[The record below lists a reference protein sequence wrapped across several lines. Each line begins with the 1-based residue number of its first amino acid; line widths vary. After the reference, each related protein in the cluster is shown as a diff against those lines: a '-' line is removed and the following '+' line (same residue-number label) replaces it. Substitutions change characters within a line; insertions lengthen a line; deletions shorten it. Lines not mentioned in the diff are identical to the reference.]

1 MRSCASSSRVNCY
14 GNSEERVTQHNKTM
28 ADGDIVFTEK
38 DGLAGAT
45 LNRPQALN
53 ALTQPMA
60 LALDAQLRA
69 WQTDPSVRAVTIK
82 GAAREDGRVPFC
94 SGGDIR
100 FLHQQQNDPE
110 RQFAITFYEQE
121 YRLNTLVFR
130 FPKPYVALIDG
141 VVMGGGVG
149 ISFHGSHRV
158 MSENALFAMPETGIG
173 LFPDVGATYFL
184 PRCPGRMGLYMGLTG
199 ARIGVADALYL
210 GLATHHVPS
219 ARMTEFEAALGAA
232 DLSGGTQSAIDAVL
246 GDFST
251 DAGEAPLAALQAE
264 VDRCF
269 AGDSIEAI
277 LAALAAEGTDWAKKT
292 HATMLEKSPTS
303 LIITYRQLT
312 QYGDLDFEAAMKVEY
327 RMAIRCNF
335 SHEFY
340 EGIRAQIIDKDRQPK
355 WRPAR
360 LEDVGQDLIE
370 SYFQAPASGDMM
382 FE

>member
-1 MRSCASSSRVNCY
+1 MTRNKSSA
-14 GNSEERVTQHNKTM
+14 
-28 ADGDIVFTEK
+28 ADGDILFARHG
-38 DGLAGAT
+38 GLASAT
-45 LNRPQALN
+45 LNRPRALN

-60 LALDAQLRA
+60 IALDERLKIWRDDAA
-69 WQTDPSVRAVTIK
+69 VRAVAIS

-100 FLHQQQNDPE
+100 FLHEQKNDPAK
-110 RQFAITFYEQE
+110 QFAITFYEQE

-130 FPKPYVALIDG
+130 YPKPYVAMIDG

-219 ARMTEFEAALGAA
+219 VRMTAFNAALGAA
-232 DLSGGTQSAIDAVL
+232 DFSGDALGAIDRVLAVFTA
-246 GDFST
+246 DP
-251 DAGEAPLAALQAE
+251 GEAPLATRQNE

-277 LAALAAEGTDWAKKT
+277 LANLSAEGTDWAVET
-292 HATMLEKSPTS
+292 HATLLEKSPTS
-303 LIITYRQLT
+303 LKITFRQLT
-312 QYGDLDFEAAMKVEY
+312 QYNDLDFEAAMEVEY

-335 SHEFY
+335 SNEFY

-355 WRPAR
+355 WQPAR
-360 LEDVGQDLIE
+360 LEDVGEDLIE
-370 SYFQAPASGDMM
+370 SYFRAPDSGDMT
-382 FE
+382 FV

>member
-1 MRSCASSSRVNCY
+1 MAQENVNA
-14 GNSEERVTQHNKTM
+14 
-28 ADGDIVFTEK
+28 ADGDIVFSN
-38 DGLAGAT
+38 DGGFARVT
-45 LNRPQALN
+45 LNRPKALN

-60 LALDAQLRA
+60 VALDTQLKA
-69 WQTDPSVRAVTIK
+69 WQADDSVHAVAIK
-82 GAAREDGRVPFC
+82 GAARKDGRVPFC

-158 MSENALFAMPETGIG
+158 MSEHALFAMPETGIG

-184 PRCPGRMGLYMGLTG
+184 PRCPGRMGLYMGLSG

-219 ARMTEFEAALGAA
+219 ARMAAFESALAAA
-232 DLSGGTQSAIDAVL
+232 DLSGAAGSAIETVLTEFSADSGDA
-246 GDFST
+246 
-251 DAGEAPLAALQAE
+251 ALAARQEE

-269 AGDSIEAI
+269 AGDSVAAI
-277 LAALAAEGTDWAKKT
+277 LANLAEEGTEWAEET
-292 HATMLEKSPTS
+292 RATLLKKSPTS
-303 LIITYRQLT
+303 LKITYRQLT
-312 QYGDLDFEAAMKVEY
+312 QYSDLDFEAAMKIEY

-355 WRPAR
+355 WRPAT
-360 LEDVGQDLIE
+360 LEDVGADLVE
-370 SYFQAPASGDMM
+370 SYFQAPASGDMT

>member
-1 MRSCASSSRVNCY
+1 VAQEISSA
-14 GNSEERVTQHNKTM
+14 
-28 ADGDIVFTEK
+28 ADGEIVFERRG
-38 DGLAGAT
+38 GLITVT
-45 LNRPQALN
+45 LNRPKALN

-60 LALDAQLRA
+60 IALDDQLRV
-69 WQTDPSVRAVTIK
+69 WQDDPAVQAVAIR

-100 FLHQQQNDPE
+100 FLHEQQNDPNK
-110 RQFAITFYEQE
+110 QFAITFYEQE
-121 YRLNTLVFR
+121 YRLNTRVFR

-158 MSENALFAMPETGIG
+158 MSEHALFAMPETGIG

-199 ARIGVADALYL
+199 ARINVADALYL
-210 GLATHHVPS
+210 GLATHHVVS
-219 ARMTEFEAALGAA
+219 ARMAEFEAALGAV
-232 DLSGGTQSAIDAVL
+232 DLSGDTGAAIDAVL
-246 GDFST
+246 ADFT
-251 DAGEAPLAALQAE
+251 ADPGAAPLAARQDE

-277 LAALAAEGTDWAKKT
+277 LANLNVEGTEWATQT
-292 HATMLEKSPTS
+292 HATLMEKSPTS
-303 LIITYRQLT
+303 LKITFRQLT
-312 QYGDLDFEAAMKVEY
+312 QYNDLDFEAAMEVEY

-335 SHEFY
+335 SNEFY

-355 WRPAR
+355 WQPAR
-360 LEDVGQDLIE
+360 LEDVGDELIE
-370 SYFQAPASGDMM
+370 SYFQVPNSGDMT

>member
-1 MRSCASSSRVNCY
+1 VSQEHSSA
-14 GNSEERVTQHNKTM
+14 
-28 ADGDIVFTEK
+28 ADGDIRFAREN
-38 DGLAGAT
+38 GLALVT
-45 LNRPQALN
+45 LNRPKALN

-60 LALDAQLRA
+60 IALDEQLIA
-69 WQTDPSVRAVTIK
+69 WQADAAVGAVVIK

-100 FLHQQQNDPE
+100 SLHQQRDDPT
-110 RQFAITFYEQE
+110 RHFAVTFYEQE
-121 YRLNTLVFR
+121 YRLNTRVFR
-130 FPKPYVALIDG
+130 YAKPYVALIDG

-158 MSENALFAMPETGIG
+158 MSEHALFAMPETGIG

-184 PRCPGRMGLYMGLTG
+184 PRCPGRMGLYMGLVG

-210 GLATHHVPS
+210 GLGSHHVPS
-219 ARMTEFEAALGAA
+219 RRMAEFEAALAAA
-232 DLSGGTQSAIDAVL
+232 DLSGGAERAIDGVL
-246 GDFST
+246 GEFSA
-251 DAGEAPLAALQAE
+251 DPGEAPLAARQDE

-269 AGDSIEAI
+269 AADSVEAI
-277 LAALAAEGTDWAKKT
+277 LANLAAEGTVWAEQT
-292 HATMLEKSPTS
+292 GATLLGKSPTS
-303 LIITYRQLT
+303 LKVTFRQLT
-312 QYGDLDFEAAMKVEY
+312 ELNDLDFEAAMKMEY

-355 WRPAR
+355 WQPAR
-360 LEDVGQDLIE
+360 LEDVGEALVE
-370 SYFQAPASGDMM
+370 SYFQAPASGDMT

>member
-1 MRSCASSSRVNCY
+1 MAQENVNA
-14 GNSEERVTQHNKTM
+14 V
-28 ADGDIVFTEK
+28 DGDIVFSN
-38 DGLAGAT
+38 DGGFARVT
-45 LNRPQALN
+45 LNRPKALN
-53 ALTQPMA
+53 ALTQIMA
-60 LALDAQLRA
+60 VALDTQLKA
-69 WQTDPSVRAVTIK
+69 WQADDSVHAVAIK

-158 MSENALFAMPETGIG
+158 MSEHALFAMPETGIG

-184 PRCPGRMGLYMGLTG
+184 PRCPGRMGLYMGLSG

-219 ARMTEFEAALGAA
+219 ARMAAFESALAAA
-232 DLSGGTQSAIDAVL
+232 DLSGAAGSAIETVLTEFSADSGDA
-246 GDFST
+246 
-251 DAGEAPLAALQAE
+251 ALAARQEE

-269 AGDSIEAI
+269 AGDSVAAI
-277 LAALAAEGTDWAKKT
+277 LANLAEEGTEWAEET
-292 HATMLEKSPTS
+292 RATLLEKSPTS
-303 LIITYRQLT
+303 LKITYRQLT
-312 QYGDLDFEAAMKVEY
+312 QYSDLDFEAAMKIEY

-355 WRPAR
+355 WRPAT
-360 LEDVGQDLIE
+360 LEDVGADLVE
-370 SYFQAPASGDMM
+370 SYFQAPASGDMT

>member
-1 MRSCASSSRVNCY
+1 MNEQTSSA
-14 GNSEERVTQHNKTM
+14 
-28 ADGDIVFTEK
+28 ADGEILFARES
-38 DGLAGAT
+38 GLARVT
-45 LNRPQALN
+45 LNRPKALN
-53 ALTQPMA
+53 ALTQTMA
-60 LALDAQLRA
+60 LALDARLKE
-69 WQTDPSVRAVTIK
+69 WQADDSVKAVAIT

-110 RQFAITFYEQE
+110 RQFAVTFYEQE

-184 PRCPGRMGLYMGLTG
+184 PRCPGLMGLYMGLTG

-219 ARMTEFEAALGAA
+219 ARMAEFDAALGSAGA
-232 DLSGGTQSAIDAVL
+232 DIDGAIGEFTADP
-246 GDFST
+246 
-251 DAGEAPLAALQAE
+251 GEAPLAAQQE
-264 VDRCF
+264 VVDRCF
-269 AGDSIEAI
+269 AGNSVEAI
-277 LAALAAEGTDWAKKT
+277 LDNLAAEGTEWAEQT
-292 HATMLEKSPTS
+292 SAALLEKSPTS
-303 LIITYRQLT
+303 LKITHRQLT
-312 QYGDLDFEAAMKVEY
+312 QYNDLDFEAAMEVEY

-355 WRPAR
+355 WQPAR
-360 LEDVGQDLIE
+360 LEDVDANLVE
-370 SYFQAPASGDMM
+370 SYFQTPATGDMT

>member
-1 MRSCASSSRVNCY
+1 MTRNKSSA
-14 GNSEERVTQHNKTM
+14 
-28 ADGDIVFTEK
+28 ADGDILFARHG
-38 DGLAGAT
+38 GLASAT
-45 LNRPQALN
+45 LNRPRALN

-60 LALDAQLRA
+60 IALDERLKIWRDDAA
-69 WQTDPSVRAVTIK
+69 VRAVAIS

-100 FLHQQQNDPE
+100 FLHEQKNDPAK
-110 RQFAITFYEQE
+110 QFAITFYEQE

-130 FPKPYVALIDG
+130 YPKPYVALIDG

-219 ARMTEFEAALGAA
+219 AQMAEFDAALAAA
-232 DLSGGTQSAIDAVL
+232 DLSGDATGAIDGVL
-246 GDFST
+246 GEFTADP
-251 DAGEAPLAALQAE
+251 GAARLTARQDI

-269 AGDSIEAI
+269 SGDSIEEI
-277 LAALAAEGTDWAKKT
+277 LANLAADGSDWARET
-292 HATMLEKSPTS
+292 HAALLQKSPTS
-303 LIITYRQLT
+303 LKITFRQLT
-312 QYGDLDFEAAMKVEY
+312 EFGDLDFEAVMKIEY

-335 SHEFY
+335 SSEFY

-360 LEDVGQDLIE
+360 LEDVGEDLVD
-370 SYFQAPASGDMM
+370 SYFQTPKSGDMT
-382 FE
+382 FEEGEKNG

>member
-1 MRSCASSSRVNCY
+1 MAQENVNA
-14 GNSEERVTQHNKTM
+14 
-28 ADGDIVFTEK
+28 ADGDIVFSN
-38 DGLAGAT
+38 AGGFARVT
-45 LNRPQALN
+45 LNRPKALN
-53 ALTQPMA
+53 ALTQTMA
-60 LALDAQLRA
+60 VALDTQLKA
-69 WQTDPSVRAVTIK
+69 WQADDSVHAVAIK

-158 MSENALFAMPETGIG
+158 MSEHALFAMPETGIG

-184 PRCPGRMGLYMGLTG
+184 PRCPGRMGLYMGLSG

-219 ARMTEFEAALGAA
+219 ARMAAFESALAAA
-232 DLSGGTQSAIDAVL
+232 DLSGAAGSAIETVLTEFSADSGDA
-246 GDFST
+246 
-251 DAGEAPLAALQAE
+251 ALAARQEE

-269 AGDSIEAI
+269 AGDSVAAI
-277 LAALAAEGTDWAKKT
+277 LANLAEEGTEWAEET
-292 HATMLEKSPTS
+292 RATLLEKSPTS
-303 LIITYRQLT
+303 LKITYRQLT
-312 QYGDLDFEAAMKVEY
+312 QYSDLDFEAAMKIEY

-355 WRPAR
+355 WRPAT
-360 LEDVGQDLIE
+360 LEDVGADLVE
-370 SYFQAPASGDMM
+370 SYFQAPASGDMT

>member
-1 MRSCASSSRVNCY
+1 MAQENVNA
-14 GNSEERVTQHNKTM
+14 
-28 ADGDIVFTEK
+28 ADGDIVFSN
-38 DGLAGAT
+38 DGGFARVT
-45 LNRPQALN
+45 LNRPKALN
-53 ALTQPMA
+53 ALTQTMA
-60 LALDAQLRA
+60 VALDTQLKAWRA
-69 WQTDPSVRAVTIK
+69 DDSVRAVAIK

-158 MSENALFAMPETGIG
+158 MSEHALFAMPETGIG

-184 PRCPGRMGLYMGLTG
+184 PRCPGRMGLYMGLSG

-219 ARMTEFEAALGAA
+219 ARMAAFESALAAA
-232 DLSGGTQSAIDAVL
+232 DLSGAAGSAIETVLTEFSADSGDA
-246 GDFST
+246 
-251 DAGEAPLAALQAE
+251 ALAARQEE

-269 AGDSIEAI
+269 AGDSVAAI
-277 LAALAAEGTDWAKKT
+277 LANLAEEGTEWAEET
-292 HATMLEKSPTS
+292 RATLLEKSPTS
-303 LIITYRQLT
+303 LKITYRQLT
-312 QYGDLDFEAAMKVEY
+312 QYSDLDFEAAMKIEY

-355 WRPAR
+355 WRPAT
-360 LEDVGQDLIE
+360 LEDVGADLVE
-370 SYFQAPASGDMM
+370 SYFQAPASGDMT

>member
-1 MRSCASSSRVNCY
+1 M
-14 GNSEERVTQHNKTM
+14 TQEDSNA
-28 ADGDIVFTEK
+28 ADGDIVFSR
-38 DGLAGAT
+38 DGGLAGVT

-60 LALDAQLRA
+60 IALDAQLRE
-69 WQTDPSVRAVTIK
+69 WQGDPAVRAVAIR

-100 FLHQQQNDPE
+100 FLHQQQNDPT

-121 YRLNTLVFR
+121 YRLNTLVYR
-130 FPKPYVALIDG
+130 FTKPYVALIDG

-158 MSENALFAMPETGIG
+158 MSEHALFAMPETGIG

-184 PRCPGRMGLYMGLTG
+184 PRCPGRMGLYMGLSG
-199 ARIGVADALYL
+199 ARVGVADALYL

-219 ARMTEFEAALGAA
+219 ARMAEFEAALAAA
-232 DLSGGTQSAIDAVL
+232 DLSGNAKSAIDAVL
-246 GDFST
+246 GDFSA
-251 DAGEAPLAALQAE
+251 DPGDAPLADRQAD

-269 AGDSIEAI
+269 AADSVEAI
-277 LAALAAEGTDWAKKT
+277 LVNLAAEGSPWAEET
-292 HATMLEKSPTS
+292 RTTLLEKSPTS
-303 LIITYRQLT
+303 LKITFRQLT
-312 QYGDLDFEAAMKVEY
+312 QYSDLDFEAAMKVEY

-355 WRPAR
+355 WLPAR
-360 LEDVGQDLIE
+360 LEDVGEELIE
-370 SYFQAPASGDMM
+370 SYFQPPASGDMT

>member
-1 MRSCASSSRVNCY
+1 MAQENVNA
-14 GNSEERVTQHNKTM
+14 
-28 ADGDIVFTEK
+28 ADGGIVFSN
-38 DGLAGAT
+38 DGGFARVT
-45 LNRPQALN
+45 LNRPKALN
-53 ALTQPMA
+53 ALTQTMA
-60 LALDAQLRA
+60 VALDTQLKA
-69 WQTDPSVRAVTIK
+69 WQADDSVHAVAIK

-158 MSENALFAMPETGIG
+158 MSEHALFAMPETGIG

-184 PRCPGRMGLYMGLTG
+184 PRCPGRMGLYMGLSG

-219 ARMTEFEAALGAA
+219 ARMAAFESALAAA
-232 DLSGGTQSAIDAVL
+232 DLSGAAGSAIETVLTEFSADSGDA
-246 GDFST
+246 
-251 DAGEAPLAALQAE
+251 ALAARQEE

-269 AGDSIEAI
+269 AGDSVAAI
-277 LAALAAEGTDWAKKT
+277 LANLAEEGTEWAEET
-292 HATMLEKSPTS
+292 RATLLEKSPTS
-303 LIITYRQLT
+303 LKITYRQLT
-312 QYGDLDFEAAMKVEY
+312 QYSALDFEAAMKIEY

-355 WRPAR
+355 WRPAT
-360 LEDVGQDLIE
+360 LEDVGADLVE
-370 SYFQAPASGDMM
+370 SYFQAPASGDMT

>member
-1 MRSCASSSRVNCY
+1 M
-14 GNSEERVTQHNKTM
+14 TQENIGA
-28 ADGDIVFTEK
+28 ADGDIVFAR
-38 DGLAGAT
+38 DGGLARVT
-45 LNRPQALN
+45 LNRPKALN
-53 ALTQPMA
+53 ALTRPMA
-60 LALDAQLRA
+60 VALDVQLRA
-69 WQTDPSVRAVTIK
+69 WQADAAVVAVAIK

-100 FLHQQQNDPE
+100 FLHQQQNDPT

-121 YRLNTLVFR
+121 YRLNRLVFR
-130 FPKPYVALIDG
+130 FPKPYLALIDG

-158 MSENALFAMPETGIG
+158 MSEHALFAMPETGIG

-184 PRCPGRMGLYMGLTG
+184 PRCPGRMGLYLGLAG
-199 ARIGVADALYL
+199 VRVGVADALYL
-210 GLATHHVPS
+210 GLATHHVAS
-219 ARMTEFEAALGAA
+219 ARMAEFEAALAGAGAA
-232 DLSGGTQSAIDAVL
+232 IDGVVGEYSADP
-246 GDFST
+246 
-251 DAGEAPLAALQAE
+251 GEAPLAARQEE

-269 AGDSIEAI
+269 AGDSVEAI
-277 LAALAAEGTDWAKKT
+277 LENLAAENTPWADET
-292 HATMLEKSPTS
+292 RAALGEKSPTS
-303 LIITYRQLT
+303 LKITFRQLT
-312 QYGDLDFEAAMKVEY
+312 QYGDLDFESVMKMEY

-360 LEDVGQDLIE
+360 LEDVCADLVE
-370 SYFQAPASGDMM
+370 SYFQAPASGDMT

>member
-1 MRSCASSSRVNCY
+1 VAQENVNA
-14 GNSEERVTQHNKTM
+14 
-28 ADGDIVFTEK
+28 ADGDIVFSN
-38 DGLAGAT
+38 DGGFARVT
-45 LNRPQALN
+45 LNRPKALN
-53 ALTQPMA
+53 ALTQTMA
-60 LALDAQLRA
+60 VALDTQLKA
-69 WQTDPSVRAVTIK
+69 WQADDSVHAVAIK

-158 MSENALFAMPETGIG
+158 MSEHALFAMPETGIG

-184 PRCPGRMGLYMGLTG
+184 PRCPGRMGLYMGLSG

-219 ARMTEFEAALGAA
+219 ARMAAFESALAAA
-232 DLSGGTQSAIDAVL
+232 DLSGAAGSAIETVLTEFSADSGDA
-246 GDFST
+246 
-251 DAGEAPLAALQAE
+251 ALAARQEE

-269 AGDSIEAI
+269 AGDSVAAI
-277 LAALAAEGTDWAKKT
+277 LANLAEEGTEWAEET
-292 HATMLEKSPTS
+292 RATLLEKSPTS
-303 LIITYRQLT
+303 LKITYRQLT
-312 QYGDLDFEAAMKVEY
+312 QYSALDFEAAMKIEY

-355 WRPAR
+355 WRPAT
-360 LEDVGQDLIE
+360 LEDVGADLVE
-370 SYFQAPASGDMM
+370 SYFQAPASGDMT

>member
-1 MRSCASSSRVNCY
+1 MTRENLGA
-14 GNSEERVTQHNKTM
+14 
-28 ADGDIVFTEK
+28 ADGDIVFAR
-38 DGLAGAT
+38 DGGLARVT
-45 LNRPQALN
+45 LSRPKALN

-60 LALDAQLRA
+60 VALDAQLRA
-69 WQTDPSVRAVTIK
+69 WQADPAVLAVAIR

-100 FLHQQQNDPE
+100 FLHQQQNDPA

-130 FPKPYVALIDG
+130 FPKPYLALIDG

-158 MSENALFAMPETGIG
+158 MSERALFAMPETGIG

-184 PRCPGRMGLYMGLTG
+184 PRCPGRMGLYLGLAG
-199 ARIGVADALYL
+199 VRIGVADALYL
-210 GLATHHVPS
+210 GLATHHVAS
-219 ARMTEFEAALGAA
+219 ARMAEFEAALAST
-232 DLSGGTQSAIDAVL
+232 DLSGGAKSAIDGVL
-246 GDFST
+246 GEFSG
-251 DAGEAPLAALQAE
+251 DAGEALLAARQEE

-269 AGDSIEAI
+269 AGDSVEAI
-277 LAALAAEGTDWAKKT
+277 LENLAAEGTPWADET
-292 HATMLEKSPTS
+292 RAALLEKSPTS
-303 LIITYRQLT
+303 LKITFRQLT
-312 QYGDLDFEAAMKVEY
+312 QYGDLDFESVMKLEY

-360 LEDVGQDLIE
+360 LEDVDAGLVE
-370 SYFQAPASGDMM
+370 SYFLAPASGDMT

>member
-1 MRSCASSSRVNCY
+1 M
-14 GNSEERVTQHNKTM
+14 TQKKSN
-28 ADGDIVFTEK
+28 AAEGDIVFTREG
-38 DGLAGAT
+38 GLACVT
-45 LNRPQALN
+45 LNRPKALN

-60 LALDAQLRA
+60 VALDAQLKA
-69 WQTDPSVRAVTIK
+69 WQADSAVRAVAIK

-100 FLHQQQNDPE
+100 FLHQQQNDPA
-110 RQFAITFYEQE
+110 RRFAITFYEQE
-121 YRLNTLVFR
+121 YRLNTRVFR
-130 FPKPYVALIDG
+130 FPKPYLALIDG

-149 ISFHGSHRV
+149 ISFHGSHRI
-158 MSENALFAMPETGIG
+158 MSEHALFAMPETGIG

-184 PRCPGRMGLYMGLTG
+184 PRCPGRMGLYMGLVG

-210 GLATHHVPS
+210 GLATHHVAS
-219 ARMTEFEAALGAA
+219 ARMAEFEAALAAA
-232 DLSGGTQSAIDAVL
+232 DLSGAAAGAINGVL
-246 GDFST
+246 GEFGGDP
-251 DAGEAPLAALQAE
+251 GEAPLAARQDE

-269 AGDSIEAI
+269 AGDSVAAI
-277 LAALAAEGTDWAKKT
+277 MAKLAAEGTPWAEET
-292 HATMLEKSPTS
+292 RATLLEKSPTS
-303 LIITYRQLT
+303 LKITFRQLT
-312 QYGDLDFEAAMKVEY
+312 QLGGLDFEAAMKIEY

-360 LEDVGQDLIE
+360 LEDVGEDLVE
-370 SYFQAPASGDMM
+370 SYFRAPESGDMT

>member
-1 MRSCASSSRVNCY
+1 MTEEISSA
-14 GNSEERVTQHNKTM
+14 
-28 ADGDIVFTEK
+28 ADGEIIFERRG
-38 DGLAGAT
+38 GLVNVT
-45 LNRPQALN
+45 LNRPKALN

-60 LALDAQLRA
+60 IALDAQLRL
-69 WQTDPSVRAVTIK
+69 WQEDAAVHAVAIA

-100 FLHQQQNDPE
+100 SLHQQQNDPHK
-110 RQFAITFYEQE
+110 QFAITFYEQE

-130 FPKPYVALIDG
+130 FAKPYVALIDG

-158 MSENALFAMPETGIG
+158 MSEHALFAMPETGIG

-184 PRCPGRMGLYMGLTG
+184 PRCPGLMGLYMGLTG
-199 ARIGVADALYL
+199 ARIGVANALYL

-219 ARMTEFEAALGAA
+219 ARMTEFNAALGQA
-232 DLSGGTQSAIDAVL
+232 DLAGDAGGAIDSVL
-246 GDFST
+246 ADFT
-251 DAGEAPLAALQAE
+251 ADPGAPPLAERQDE

-269 AGDSIEAI
+269 AADSVAAI
-277 LAALAAEGTDWAKKT
+277 LDNLAAEGTDWAKET
-292 HATMLEKSPTS
+292 RATLLEKSPTS
-303 LIITYRQLT
+303 LKITFRQLT
-312 QYGDLDFEAAMKVEY
+312 QYNDLDFEAAMEVEY
-327 RMAIRCNF
+327 RMAIRCNL

-355 WRPAR
+355 WQPAR
-360 LEDVGQDLIE
+360 LEDVGEDLVA
-370 SYFQAPASGDMM
+370 SYFETLDSGDMT

>member
-1 MRSCASSSRVNCY
+1 MTEEN
-14 GNSEERVTQHNKTM
+14 NSA
-28 ADGDIVFTEK
+28 ADGDIIFARQG
-38 DGLAGAT
+38 GLANVT
-45 LNRPQALN
+45 LNRPKALN

-60 LALDAQLRA
+60 IALDDQLRL
-69 WQTDPSVRAVTIK
+69 WQEDAAVKAVSIQ

-100 FLHQQQNDPE
+100 FLHEQQNDPHK
-110 RQFAITFYEQE
+110 QFAITFYEQE

-158 MSENALFAMPETGIG
+158 MSEHALFAMPETGIG

-219 ARMTEFEAALGAA
+219 ARMAEFGAALGAA
-232 DLSGGTQSAIDAVL
+232 DLSGDAASAIDAVL
-246 GDFST
+246 TGFTADPG
-251 DAGEAPLAALQAE
+251 AAPLAARQDE

-269 AGDSIEAI
+269 VGDSIEAI
-277 LAALAAEGTDWAKKT
+277 LDNLSAEGTPWAEET
-292 HATMLEKSPTS
+292 HATLMEKSPTS
-303 LIITYRQLT
+303 LKITLRQLT
-312 QYGDLDFEAAMKVEY
+312 QHNDLDFEAAMEVEY

-335 SHEFY
+335 SSEFY

-355 WRPAR
+355 WQPAR
-360 LEDVGQDLIE
+360 LEDVGEDLVA
-370 SYFQAPASGDMM
+370 SYFQAPDSGDMT

>member
-1 MRSCASSSRVNCY
+1 VAQENVNA
-14 GNSEERVTQHNKTM
+14 
-28 ADGDIVFTEK
+28 ADGDIVFSN
-38 DGLAGAT
+38 DGGFARVT
-45 LNRPQALN
+45 LNRPKALN
-53 ALTQPMA
+53 ALTQTMA
-60 LALDAQLRA
+60 VALDNQLKA
-69 WQTDPSVRAVTIK
+69 WQADDSVHAVAIK
-82 GAAREDGRVPFC
+82 GAARKDGRVPFC

-158 MSENALFAMPETGIG
+158 MSEHALFAMPETGIG

-184 PRCPGRMGLYMGLTG
+184 PRCPGRMGLYMGLSG

-219 ARMTEFEAALGAA
+219 ARMAAFESALAAA
-232 DLSGGTQSAIDAVL
+232 DLSGAAGSAIETVLTEFSADSGDA
-246 GDFST
+246 
-251 DAGEAPLAALQAE
+251 ALAARQEE

-269 AGDSIEAI
+269 AGDSVAAI
-277 LAALAAEGTDWAKKT
+277 LANLAEEGTEWAEET
-292 HATMLEKSPTS
+292 RATLLEKSPTS
-303 LIITYRQLT
+303 LKITYRQLT
-312 QYGDLDFEAAMKVEY
+312 QYSDLDFEAAMKIEY

-355 WRPAR
+355 WRPAT
-360 LEDVGQDLIE
+360 LEDVGADLVE
-370 SYFQAPASGDMM
+370 SYFQAPASGDMT

>member
-1 MRSCASSSRVNCY
+1 MTEKT
-14 GNSEERVTQHNKTM
+14 NSA
-28 ADGDIVFTEK
+28 ADGDIIF
-38 DGLAGAT
+38 DRQGGLANVM
-45 LNRPQALN
+45 LNRPKALN

-60 LALDAQLRA
+60 VALDDQLRA
-69 WQTDPSVRAVTIK
+69 WQCDPAVQAVAIR

-100 FLHQQQNDPE
+100 FLHEQQNDPHK
-110 RQFAITFYEQE
+110 QFAITFYEQE

-158 MSENALFAMPETGIG
+158 MSEHALFAMPETGIG

-199 ARIGVADALYL
+199 ARIGAADALYL

-219 ARMTEFEAALGAA
+219 ARMAAFNAALGAA
-232 DLSGGTQSAIDAVL
+232 DFSGDATGAIDGAIGGVL
-246 GDFST
+246 AEFTADP
-251 DAGEAPLAALQAE
+251 GEAPLAALQNE

-277 LAALAAEGTDWAKKT
+277 LANLSAEGTDWAAET
-292 HATMLEKSPTS
+292 HATLLEKSPTS
-303 LIITYRQLT
+303 LKITFRQLT
-312 QYGDLDFEAAMKVEY
+312 QYNDLDFEAAMEVEY

-335 SHEFY
+335 SNEFY

-355 WRPAR
+355 WQPAR
-360 LEDVGQDLIE
+360 LEDVGEDLIE
-370 SYFQAPASGDMM
+370 SYFRAPDSGDMT
-382 FE
+382 FV

>member
-1 MRSCASSSRVNCY
+1 MNLQTTSA
-14 GNSEERVTQHNKTM
+14 
-28 ADGDIVFTEK
+28 ADGDILFSREG
-38 DGLAGAT
+38 GLARVT
-45 LNRPQALN
+45 LNRPKALN
-53 ALTQPMA
+53 ALSQPMA
-60 LALDAQLRA
+60 LALDVWLKE
-69 WQTDPSVRAVTIK
+69 WQCDDSVQAVAIL
-82 GAAREDGRVPFC
+82 GCAREDGVVPFC

-100 FLHQQQNDPE
+100 SLYQQLDDPE
-110 RQFAITFYEQE
+110 RKFAITFYEQE

-130 FPKPYVALIDG
+130 FPKSYVSLIDG

-158 MSENALFAMPETGIG
+158 MSEKALFAMPETGIG

-219 ARMTEFEAALGAA
+219 ARLAEFDAALG
-232 DLSGGTQSAIDAVL
+232 SVGGNIDGVL
-246 GDFST
+246 GAFASDP
-251 DAGEAPLAALQAE
+251 GEAPLAAQQEA

-269 AGDSIEAI
+269 AGASVEAI
-277 LAALAAEGTDWAKKT
+277 LDNLAAEGTEWAKQT
-292 HATMLEKSPTS
+292 IALLLEKSPTS
-303 LIITYRQLT
+303 LKITYRQLT
-312 QYGDLDFEAAMKVEY
+312 QFNDLDFEAAMEVEY

-355 WRPAR
+355 WQPAR
-360 LEDVGQDLIE
+360 LEDVGADLVE
-370 SYFQAPASGDMM
+370 SYFQAPATGDMT

>member
-1 MRSCASSSRVNCY
+1 MAQENVNA
-14 GNSEERVTQHNKTM
+14 
-28 ADGDIVFTEK
+28 ADGDIVFSN
-38 DGLAGAT
+38 DGGFARVT
-45 LNRPQALN
+45 LNRPKALN
-53 ALTQPMA
+53 ALTQTMA
-60 LALDAQLRA
+60 VALDTQLKA
-69 WQTDPSVRAVTIK
+69 WQADDSVHAVAIK

-158 MSENALFAMPETGIG
+158 MSEHALFAMPETGIG

-184 PRCPGRMGLYMGLTG
+184 PRCPGRMGLYMGLSG

-219 ARMTEFEAALGAA
+219 ARMAAFESALAAA
-232 DLSGGTQSAIDAVL
+232 DLSGAAGSAIETVLTEFSADSGDA
-246 GDFST
+246 
-251 DAGEAPLAALQAE
+251 ALAARQEE

-269 AGDSIEAI
+269 AGDSVAAI
-277 LAALAAEGTDWAKKT
+277 LANLAEEGTEWAEET
-292 HATMLEKSPTS
+292 RATLLEKSPTS
-303 LIITYRQLT
+303 LKITYRQLT
-312 QYGDLDFEAAMKVEY
+312 QYSDLDFEAAMKIEY

-355 WRPAR
+355 WRPAT
-360 LEDVGQDLIE
+360 LEDVGADLVE
-370 SYFQAPASGDMM
+370 SYFQAPASGDMT